1 MKFSKKAKN
10 ITIITSAAIVAVC
23 ALTGIIYANGN
34 AKTLAATDSTPS
46 SSAATSAEPAT
57 VSALQITGTD
67 TVSVPSG
74 IAGTGS
80 AWNPSSKKSVSAP
93 LTITKKSSSTPPK
106 PVIKQ
111 DAKSKKVLTDK
122 TKKPSY
128 TTPPQAPSTHKPAAN
143 HSGSPTKKS
152 GGSTK
157 SGNNDPIF
165 GNNYG
170 TGGEQTT
177 LGGDHASDDDQ
188 QVGIMD

>member
-10 ITIITSAAIVAVC
+10 ITIVTSAAIVAVC

-80 AWNPSSKKSVSAP
+80 AWNPSTSSKKSVSAP
-93 LTITKKSSSTPPK
+93 LTITKKPSSTPPK

-111 DAKSKKVLTDK
+111 DAQSKK
-122 TKKPSY
+122 Y
-128 TTPPQAPSTHKPAAN
+128 
-143 HSGSPTKKS
+143 
-152 GGSTK
+152 
-157 SGNNDPIF
+157 
-165 GNNYG
+165 
-170 TGGEQTT
+170 
-177 LGGDHASDDDQ
+177 
-188 QVGIMD
+188 

>member
-1 MKFSKKAKN
+1 MNMKFSKKAKN
-10 ITIITSAAIVAVC
+10 ITIVTSAAIVAVC

-46 SSAATSAEPAT
+46 SSTATSAESAT

-67 TVSVPSG
+67 TVSVPAG

-80 AWNPSSKKSVSAP
+80 AWNPASKKSVSAP
-93 LTITKKSSSTPPK
+93 LTITKKPSSTPPK

-111 DAKSKKVLTDK
+111 DAQSKKVLTDK

-143 HSGSPTKKS
+143 HSGGSANKS

-157 SGNNDPIF
+157 SGDNDPIF
-165 GNNYG
+165 GNEHG
-170 TGGEQTT
+170 TGGTVINEN
-177 LGGDHASDDDQ
+177 GNWGEGS